1 MLTVQG
7 GSVNP
12 TAQASIKSRALH
24 PLNPGDGGA
33 LPTGDYPPA
42 GTRRSA
48 AASPYGPAE
57 TSHRRGSPSRGVIR
71 GSLAFAHHPRAAGC
85 RPRPG
90 SIMASRRS
98 SPRLR
103 PPDGTGAPWALTSSF
118 APRSYPRR
126 TSRRRQAI
134 AHWPGYY
141 TSSISRTSTG
151 ASHLH
156 SCTLTSHVIRG
167 RLERDQLDPQAR
179 QVIAEF
185 GDRAGGRRHLPHLGD
200 PPARLGGVRH
210 PRADHAAGLGHIDRG
225 HPPHDLL
232 VRFVL
237 DLLRLPHHR
246 TVSSPHRGQT
256 HRAARGPRSGNRK
269 SEPRAPSTVR
279 DPSRSRPR
287 RQTDSTASTTRNAPA
302 SAGNPPRFS
311 RLRGVPARDIRTD
324 RRKPRTSALKRSGA
338 SMPLW
343 CPTPGMT
350 TSLEPMTLRSPARP
364 RPSP

>member
-167 RLERDQLDPQAR
+167 RLDRDQLDPQAR

-185 GDRAGGRRHLPHLGD
+185 DDRAGGRRHLPHFGEA
-200 PPARLGGVRH
+200 PARLGGVRH
-210 PRADHAAGLGHIDRG
+210 PRAHHAAGLGHIDRG

-232 VRFVL
+232 VLLVL

-246 TVSSPHRGQT
+246 RVPPPIHEPDPGLPGGLGQGTESLNRVLQAQCATRQGQSPS
-256 HRAARGPRSGNRK
+256 ARLN
-269 SEPRAPSTVR
+269 PRAH
-279 DPSRSRPR
+279 DPE
-287 RQTDSTASTTRNAPA
+287 TIPA
-302 SAGNPPRFS
+302 SAGNPTTFS
-311 RLRGVPARDIRTD
+311 RSRDVPARGHWD
-324 RRKPRTSALKRSGA
+324 
-338 SMPLW
+338 
-343 CPTPGMT
+343 
-350 TSLEPMTLRSPARP
+350 
-364 RPSP
+364 